1 MEVESGTEFLLWT
14 ALSDL
19 RILKLWCHC
28 KMSTQK
34 SLNTKLVGNPLI
46 FPTNLVMPW
55 SGKQNDDYSHQKTAV
70 RHIAVG
76 GRWKSHVHATDQHHL
91 MRGANKE
98 TRWKLYHATEMSWQV
113 AIVESATKTLTRLLV
128 PISNLTWLRVA
139 VRNHKIGMTMRRI

>member
-1 MEVESGTEFLLWT
+1 
-14 ALSDL
+14 
-19 RILKLWCHC
+19 
-28 KMSTQK
+28 
-34 SLNTKLVGNPLI
+34 LNTKIVGNPLI
-46 FPTNLVMPW
+46 FSTNLVMPW

-113 AIVESATKTLTRLLV
+113 AIVESATKTLTRLLA
-128 PISNLTWLRVA
+128 PTSNLT
-139 VRNHKIGMTMRRI
+139 